1 MEQAILSR
9 CRLELSREVA
19 RELEL
24 DPGDEVLV
32 HVGYQGIPLL
42 LVSPAQESRREKRA
56 LH

>member
-19 RELEL
+19 RELDL

-42 LVSPAQESRREKRA
+42 LVSPAHELRRERRP